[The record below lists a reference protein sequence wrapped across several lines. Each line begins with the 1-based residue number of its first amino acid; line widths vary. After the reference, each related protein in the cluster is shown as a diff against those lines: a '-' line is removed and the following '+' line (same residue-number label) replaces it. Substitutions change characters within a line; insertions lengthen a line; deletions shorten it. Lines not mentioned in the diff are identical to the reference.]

1 MSFFRRLRENV
12 RTRHMPKSDADI
24 LFSLSSAHITLELK
38 QGLKVGGRCA
48 VTFKTVSGEQF
59 REMEKELTGFL
70 SSLQPE
76 FDLSFRAVTD
86 KYGYLWIVL
95 EGGRMEDLL
104 AGLTAAAGVVEEKG
118 FSEQLLAAVFEFKS
132 DRDGKSHYLV
142 YNFRRNNFYP
152 FVPTSGKSRDTES
165 EMKIMSAIADELPF
179 ERDMG
184 LWYPLW
190 DLPLR
195 SRG

>member
-1 MSFFRRLRENV
+1 
-12 RTRHMPKSDADI
+12 MPKSDADI

-48 VTFKTVSGEQF
+48 VTFKTVSGELF

-95 EGGRMEDLL
+95 EGGRMKDLL
-104 AGLTAAAGVVEEKG
+104 AGDPPDRYDREATAL
-118 FSEQLLAAVFEFKS
+118 FSESCTRFLVEIDPGECQRFEACFARHGALSPVRIGRTTASRSLEMLAP
-132 DRDGKSHYLV
+132 DG
-142 YNFRRNNFYP
+142 
-152 FVPTSGKSRDTES
+152 
-165 EMKIMSAIADELPF
+165 SARIRLSLEEL
-179 ERDMG
+179 RQAH
-184 LWYPLW
+184 
-190 DLPLR
+190 
-195 SRG
+195 RGGFQG